1 MQPTPQATPGGL
13 PRAAIL
19 TIGSELLR
27 GDGLDTNS
35 AWLGERLER
44 LGIACVA
51 HATCPDE
58 QAAIVDALAL
68 ACARVDLVIVTGG
81 LGPTTDDL
89 TRAAVAALAGVPLEL
104 HEASLAHIAALFERF
119 GRTMSPS
126 NRRQA
131 EIPRGARVLTNEVGT
146 APAFALEHRGASIYC
161 LPGVPREMRWLWSRY
176 LEPELR
182 LRGGR
187 PLAERTF
194 RTVGIAESALGERL
208 DPLEVAAG
216 VDVRYAAEEAL
227 GTIRVTVLAPDE
239 ELAQALWLRAKELVG
254 AHIRAVGS
262 DQLAEAAAGWLT
274 ARGLTLATA
283 ESCTG
288 GRVAAAITAIPG
300 ASRVFGEGL
309 VTYSNEA
316 KSRLLGVPPALIAEV
331 GAVSAEVAVAMA
343 RGARARSG
351 AALGLGVTGIAGP
364 GGGSAA
370 KPVGLV
376 HMAVAG
382 PGEDDV
388 IHRERRYP
396 GTRDLVQVRATA
408 GALGL
413 VAEVCERLSGAAW
426 PAP

>member
-1 MQPTPQATPGGL
+1 MHPPPQASPGEL
-13 PRAAIL
+13 RRAAIV
-19 TIGSELLR
+19 TVGSELLR

-35 AWLGERLER
+35 GWLGARLER
-44 LGIACVA
+44 LGIIAVT
-51 HATCPDE
+51 HATCPDDE
-58 QAAIVDALAL
+58 AAIVDALAH
-68 ACARVDLVIVTGG
+68 ACARVDVVITTGG

-89 TRAAVAALAGVPLEL
+89 TRAAAATLTGVPIEL
-104 HEASLAHIAALFERF
+104 HEPSLAHIAALFASF

-146 APAFALEHRGASIYC
+146 APAFVVEHRGVPIYC
-161 LPGVPREMRWLWSRY
+161 LPGVPREMRWLWDRY

-182 LRGGR
+182 ARGGR

-194 RTVGIAESALGERL
+194 RTVGIAESVLGERL
-208 DPLEVAAG
+208 APLEEEAG
-216 VDVRYAAEEAL
+216 VDVRYAAEEGL
-227 GTIRVTVLAPDE
+227 GTIRVTILAPGE
-239 ELAQALWLRAKELVG
+239 EQAQALWLRAKELVG
-254 AHIRAVGS
+254 SHVRALGS
-262 DQLAEAAAGWLT
+262 DQLAEAVVGWLV

-288 GRVAAAITAIPG
+288 GRAAAAITAIPG
-300 ASRVFGEGL
+300 ASVVFGEGL

-316 KSRLLGVPPALIAEV
+316 KSRLLGVPPALIADV

-382 PGEDDV
+382 PGEGDV
-388 IHRERRYP
+388 VHRERRYP
-396 GTRDLVQVRATA
+396 GARDLVQVRATA
-408 GALGL
+408 AALGL
-413 VAEVCERLSGAAW
+413 LAEVCERLSGAAW